1 MPKLAI
7 ALWCVFLAVSLG
19 ARIAIQL
26 RTTGSSGV
34 VSCYVAGVSSAFL
47 SQLTLGRSWRVGVDA
62 SERTEL
68 VTRGAYSVVRNP
80 IFSALFLTSTGLALL
95 CSTPLA
101 WLALAVQLLA
111 LELQVRGVEEP
122 YLARTHGGAYLDYG
136 GRVGRFVPGMGL
148 LSNPTTP

>member
-1 MPKLAI
+1 MPKLA
-7 ALWCVFLAVSLG
+7 
-19 ARIAIQL
+19 
-26 RTTGSSGV
+26 
-34 VSCYVAGVSSAFL
+34 
-47 SQLTLGRSWRVGVDA
+47 VDA

-101 WLALAVQLLA
+101 WVACSVQLVA

-122 YLARTHGGAYLDYG
+122 YLARTHGGASCD
-136 GRVGRFVPGMGL
+136 RRR
-148 LSNPTTP
+148 